1 MITHLRGILTEK
13 RPPSLVVD
21 VNGIGYEVEAPMS
34 TFYRLPE
41 LQQEVK
47 LLTHLVIR
55 EDAHILFGFSS
66 ETERQMFRTLI
77 KVNGVGPKLA
87 LSILSAMELETFIHC
102 VQQGDLAKLIKI
114 PGVGKKTA
122 ERLVIETRDRLAQM
136 PGQSSHVIQPQP
148 LTQGVTSAVDDAI
161 SALIALGYKAA
172 EANQM
177 VNAIKQEGL
186 TSEAL
191 IRRALQKAL

>member
-1 MITHLRGILTEK
+1 MITHLRGILIEK
-13 RPPSLVVD
+13 HPPSLVVE
-21 VNGIGYEVEAPMS
+21 VQGVGYEVEAPMS

-87 LSILSAMELETFIHC
+87 LSILSAMELEMFIHC

-122 ERLVIETRDRLAQM
+122 ERLVIETRDRLAQTS
-136 PGQSSHVIQPQP
+136 GHSNAIIAPQP
-148 LTQGVTSAVDDAI
+148 LTQGVVSAADDAI
-161 SALIALGYKAA
+161 SALIALGYKPA

>member
-13 RPPSLVVD
+13 HPPSLVVE
-21 VNGIGYEVEAPMS
+21 VQGVGYEVEAPMS

-87 LSILSAMELETFIHC
+87 LSILSAMELEMFIHC

-122 ERLVIETRDRLAQM
+122 ERLVIETRDRLAQTS
-136 PGQSSHVIQPQP
+136 GHSNTIIAPQP
-148 LTQGVTSAVDDAI
+148 LTQGVVSAADDAI
-161 SALIALGYKAA
+161 SALIALGYKPA